1 VELRSIEKAIVEKAK
16 SWIEEYG
23 EAFLLELVELYL
35 QDTPNRLIELR
46 RALDSGDTPTVT
58 REAHTLKSSS
68 ANLGAM
74 KMSGFAKELEIAGRA
89 GEMRQM
95 AEQVTRT
102 EAEFELVK
110 AALTALRSAPQ
121 QFASQEL

>member
-1 VELRSIEKAIVEKAK
+1 LELRSIEKAIVEKAK

-23 EAFLLELVELYL
+23 ENFLVELVELYL
-35 QDTPNRLIELR
+35 EDTPKRLLELR
-46 RALDSGDTPTVT
+46 RALDTGDTPTLT
-58 REAHTLKSSS
+58 REAHTIKSSS

-95 AEQVTRT
+95 AEQVART

-110 AALTALRSAPQ
+110 IALAALRSAPKE
-121 QFASQEL
+121 FASQEL